1 MCTFSEKAVL
11 KGWGGGV
18 VRIKYDVLKMNI
30 SYSFRMKLSEK
41 CMPDSELEIK
51 K

>member
-1 MCTFSEKAVL
+1 MCTFNEKAVL
-11 KGWGGGV
+11 KGGGGQ
-18 VRIKYDVLKMNI
+18 IKYDVLKMNI
-30 SYSFRMKLSEK
+30 SYSFRMKLSKK